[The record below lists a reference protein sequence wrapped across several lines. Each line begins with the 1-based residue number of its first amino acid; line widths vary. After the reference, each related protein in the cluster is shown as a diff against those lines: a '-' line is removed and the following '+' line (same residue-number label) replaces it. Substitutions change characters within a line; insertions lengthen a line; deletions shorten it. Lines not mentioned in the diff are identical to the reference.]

1 MVKSV
6 RVGLSAQSE
15 ATHLLSAL
23 TLHSSQ
29 VLTLIRQ
36 PQTNLRPGLAQG
48 WVLRAS
54 IYGYLVMGRGELWEM
69 ALGRLTS

>member
-1 MVKSV
+1 MVKSG
-6 RVGLSAQSE
+6 RVGLSARSE

-23 TLHSSQ
+23 TLHSRQ

-48 WVLRAS
+48 WVLGAS
-54 IYGYLVMGRGELWEM
+54 IYEHSVMGEGSCGKWL
-69 ALGRLTS
+69 